1 MQKSMILCER
11 EEYKTL
17 VEIFIS
23 HRVHKW
29 TEFTEGLYRT
39 LKGTE
44 ITETKGLWEEQK
56 YLNKQNNV
64 MTRIMMD
71 YLLHNRKS
79 VLRSLDMYK
88 IILGGCS
95 RKQKSGMCG
104 ERKIA
109 ER

>member
-1 MQKSMILCER
+1 
-11 EEYKTL
+11 
-17 VEIFIS
+17 
-23 HRVHKW
+23 
-29 TEFTEGLYRT
+29 
-39 LKGTE
+39 
-44 ITETKGLWEEQK
+44 
-56 YLNKQNNV
+56 
-64 MTRIMMD
+64 MTWIMMD

-104 ERKIA
+104 EKKIA

>member
-1 MQKSMILCER
+1 MNRIYR
-11 EEYKTL
+11 GL
-17 VEIFIS
+17 VQNTKKDRN
-23 HRVHKW
+23 HRDK
-29 TEFTEGLYRT
+29 RT
-39 LKGTE
+39 VGGK
-44 ITETKGLWEEQK
+44 K

-64 MTRIMMD
+64 MTRIIMD
-71 YLLHNRKS
+71 YLLHNRKN

-104 ERKIA
+104 EKKIT

>member
-1 MQKSMILCER
+1 
-11 EEYKTL
+11 
-17 VEIFIS
+17 
-23 HRVHKW
+23 
-29 TEFTEGLYRT
+29 
-39 LKGTE
+39 
-44 ITETKGLWEEQK
+44 
-56 YLNKQNNV
+56 

-95 RKQKSGMCG
+95 RKQNSGICG
-104 ERKIA
+104 ERKIT